1 MNGMNGALAVA
12 RKELYSYFF
21 APMAYIVI
29 AAFLFMNGFLFS
41 LLLSALSQPGS
52 AQSASPM
59 AIFFGGTL
67 FTWLFLIVTIPAIT
81 MRLGAEEA
89 KSGTLET
96 LLTAPVTDLSV
107 ILGKYLAAIALY
119 AACWLPTLIYVW
131 VLAQYS
137 EVDAGPAAAGYLG
150 IFLVGMFF
158 TAVGLFTSFASRNQ
172 LVAAVMAFA
181 ILILLLLVA
190 IASFLVTDPLWK
202 SVLEYVNLWDLVQ
215 TFSKGIVDS
224 RGVVYLLSGTALF
237 LALAHQALQAR
248 RWSR

>member
-1 MNGMNGALAVA
+1 MNGTLAVA
-12 RKELYSYFF
+12 RKELSSYFF

-29 AAFLFMNGFLFS
+29 AAFLLMNGFLFS
-41 LLLSALSQPGS
+41 LLLAALSQPGS
-52 AQSASPM
+52 PQGSSPM

-67 FTWLFLIVTIPAIT
+67 FTWLFLIVTVPAIT

-96 LLTAPVTDLSV
+96 LLTAPVTDLAV
-107 ILGKYLAAIALY
+107 VLGKYLAALGLY

-137 EVDAGPAAAGYLG
+137 QVDAGPVAAGYLG
-150 IFLVGMFF
+150 VFLVGMLF

-181 ILILLLLVA
+181 LLILLLLVA
-190 IASFLVTDPLWK
+190 VASFLVTDPLWK
-202 SVLEYVNLWDLVQ
+202 GILEYVDLWNLVQ
-215 TFSKGIVDS
+215 TFSKGVVDS
-224 RGVVYLLSGTALF
+224 RGVVYLLSGAALF
-237 LALAHQALQAR
+237 LSLAHQALQAR